1 MRQGVYAGLFYF
13 AVVFVL
19 AAMLGALRTLYVVPE
34 FGQSLAV
41 AIELPFILIFA
52 WFACHWLMI
61 KCAVESWQDRVSMSA
76 IAFALLLVAEW
87 TTRFVFN
94 RVILGDGTLPPV
106 VATQSFADGL
116 GIAGQVAFGLL
127 PLIMRTDTPQETWPK
142 PPSR

>member
-1 MRQGVYAGLFYF
+1 MRQGVIGGLFYF
-13 AVVFVL
+13 GAVFVL
-19 AAMLGALRTLYVVPE
+19 GLILGTLRTLYIVPQ

-52 WFACHWLMI
+52 WFACQWLMI
-61 KCAVESWQDRVSMSA
+61 KCVVERWQDRVTMA
-76 IAFALLLVAEW
+76 GVAFVLLLVAEW
-87 TTRFVFN
+87 VTRFVFN
-94 RVILGDGTLPPV
+94 RFILGDGTLPPV

-127 PLIMRTDTPQETWPK
+127 PLIMRTDSPAETWPK

>member
-1 MRQGVYAGLFYF
+1 MRQGVKGGLFYF
-13 AVVFVL
+13 GAVFAL
-19 AAMLGALRTLYVVPE
+19 GLILGALRALYVVPE

-61 KCAVESWQDRVSMSA
+61 KCA
-76 IAFALLLVAEW
+76 AFALLLVAEW
-87 TTRFVFN
+87 VTRFVFN

-127 PLIMRTDTPQETWPK
+127 PLIMRTDSPTETWPK

>member
-1 MRQGVYAGLFYF
+1 MRQGVIAGLFYF
-13 AVVFVL
+13 AAVFVL
-19 AAMLGALRTLYVVPE
+19 GVILGAVRTLYVVPQ

-52 WFACHWLMI
+52 WFACSWLMT
-61 KCAVESWQDRVSMSA
+61 KCAVERWQDRLAMSGV
-76 IAFALLLVAEW
+76 AFVLLLLAEW
-87 TTRFVFN
+87 VTRFVFL
-94 RVILGDGTLPPV
+94 RFILGDGTIPPV

-127 PLIMRTDTPQETWPK
+127 PLIMRTDMPQETWPK